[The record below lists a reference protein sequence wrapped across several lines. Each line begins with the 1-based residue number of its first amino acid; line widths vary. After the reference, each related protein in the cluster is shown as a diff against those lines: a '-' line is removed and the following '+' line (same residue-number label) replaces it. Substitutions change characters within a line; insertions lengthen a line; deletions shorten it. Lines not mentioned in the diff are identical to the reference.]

1 MTLDTVLQVLLLI
14 IIVELVLYLLNMY
27 SRGFSSLV
35 KSRNITISF
44 FTVMVDVSRFNLSF
58 RRSAVVSRVVG
69 FVGMLNVVILILIFY
84 WIALPSVL
92 NIIKSLL
99 GVSRV
104 VEAPLVPVVPGVTI
118 RGMTILYFLVGV
130 GIGIIVHEFSHALV
144 ALNEGIKVNSW
155 GLGIFLVFPFA
166 YVRINDNDYN
176 NASLSSKVKV
186 LSAGV
191 LSNTA
196 IALLTLLLLNIAS
209 AGISQYSVVIIQEL
223 DRSLGPQAP
232 AVVAGLPTPSVIND
246 INGTRIRTL
255 NDLRNYLSSIANI
268 STTLVINIS
277 RIKGLEDDV
286 IVSELYKP
294 EVVVV
299 NKPSNWSRLGI
310 LVVEGLSPETPKHL
324 YYLGRVL
331 YWTYLV
337 NISLAV
343 FNAAPLI
350 VTDGGRIIY
359 EFSRKYGL
367 TKVNNVVQWATV
379 VITAI
384 LLMTGFVNII

>member
-1 MTLDTVLQVLLLI
+1 VTSDTVLQVLLLI
-14 IIVELVLYLLNMY
+14 IVTELTLYLLNIY
-27 SRGFSSLV
+27 SGRFSSLV
-35 KSRNITISF
+35 KSKNITISF

-58 RRSAVVSRVVG
+58 RRSSVVSKVVG
-69 FVGMLNVVILILIFY
+69 FVGMLNILILILIFY
-84 WIALPSVL
+84 WIALPSVI

-99 GVSRV
+99 GISRV
-104 VEAPLVPVVPGVTI
+104 VEAPLVPVLPGITI
-118 RGMTILYFLVGV
+118 RGATILYFLVGV
-130 GIGIIVHEFSHALV
+130 GVGIIVHELSHALV
-144 ALNEGIKVNSW
+144 SLNEGIRVDSW

-176 NASLSSKVKV
+176 KASLSSKVKV

-191 LSNTA
+191 LSNTV
-196 IALLTLLLLNIAS
+196 IALLTLLLLNTAS
-209 AGISQYSVVIIQEL
+209 VSISQYSVVVIHEL

-232 AVVAGLPTPSVIND
+232 AIVAGLPTPSVIND
-246 INGTRIRTL
+246 INGTKIRTL
-255 NDLRNYLSSIANI
+255 NDLRNYLSSIANE

-277 RIKGLEDDV
+277 RIKELEDDV
-286 IVSELYKP
+286 IISDLYKP

-310 LVVEGLSPETPKHL
+310 LVVEGLSPETPKYL

-350 VTDGGRIIY
+350 ITDGGRIIY

-367 TKVNNVVQWATV
+367 TKINNVIQWTTV

-384 LLMTGFVNII
+384 LLVTGFMIII

>member
-1 MTLDTVLQVLLLI
+1 MTSDTVLQVLLLI
-14 IIVELVLYLLNMY
+14 IITELTLYLLNIY
-27 SRGFSSLV
+27 SGKFSSLV
-35 KSRNITISF
+35 KSKNITISF

-58 RRSAVVSRVVG
+58 RRSSIVSKVVG
-69 FVGMLNVVILILIFY
+69 FVGMLNILILILIFY
-84 WIALPSVL
+84 WIALPSVI

-99 GVSRV
+99 GISRV
-104 VEAPLVPVVPGVTI
+104 VEAPLVPVLPGITI
-118 RGMTILYFLVGV
+118 RGTTILYFLVGV
-130 GIGIIVHEFSHALV
+130 GVGIIVHELSHALV
-144 ALNEGIKVNSW
+144 ALNEGIRVDSW

-176 NASLSSKVKV
+176 KASLSSKVKM

-191 LSNTA
+191 LSNTV
-196 IALLTLLLLNIAS
+196 IALLTLLLLNTAS
-209 AGISQYSVVIIQEL
+209 VSISQYSVVVIHEL

-232 AVVAGLPTPSVIND
+232 AIVAGLPTPSVIND
-246 INGTRIRTL
+246 INGTKIRTL
-255 NDLRNYLSSIANI
+255 NDLRNYLSSIANE

-277 RIKGLEDDV
+277 RIKGLEDGV
-286 IVSELYKP
+286 IISDLCKP

-310 LVVEGLSPETPKHL
+310 LVVEGLSPETPKYL

-350 VTDGGRIIY
+350 ITDGGRIIY

-367 TKVNNVVQWATV
+367 TKINNVVQWATV

-384 LLMTGFVNII
+384 LLVTGFIIIT